1 MTPKKPAVL
10 IILDGWGYREEAKDN
25 AIAAAK
31 TPVFN
36 RLWQSYPHA
45 LLTASGEAVGLPAG
59 QMGNSEV
66 GHTTIGAGAPVP
78 TELVRI
84 DQAIASGE
92 FATNPTFQKI
102 FNHVKQKDSVL
113 HIIGLLSD
121 GGVHSHQAHL
131 IAFLQAAKASG
142 LSKVAIHAF
151 ADGRDT
157 APQGAAS
164 YLRELEQAIAYAGI
178 GFIAS
183 VSGRLYAMDR
193 DQNWDRVEKVTD
205 ALFECKGNVCQ
216 MTQPSIYLNDLYQ
229 RGEVD
234 EKLEPI
240 IFADANNQTYKLS
253 ENDGVFFFNFRAD
266 RARMLSAKIAE
277 QATKANIC
285 FVTMTEYSPDLPA
298 LVAYPPIKPAVTLA
312 QVVSEA
318 GLTQTHV
325 AETEKFPHVTY
336 FFNGGREAPWLG
348 ETHELVP
355 SRKDVLTHDLAPEM
369 RAAEVAEKAVEAI
382 KNKKDFVLVNIANP
396 DMVGHTANVPA
407 IITALE
413 ATDQALGQI
422 ITAVEKVGGVA
433 IVTADHGNV
442 ELNCDPETGE
452 PCTSHTTNPVPVIVT
467 DHDIKIHNGTLADL
481 APTIL
486 AYLNLSQPAAMTGR
500 TLLES

>member
-1 MTPKKPAVL
+1 MTPKKPVAL
-10 IILDGWGYREEAKDN
+10 IILDGWGYREETQDN
-25 AIAAAK
+25 ATATAK
-31 TPVFN
+31 TPNFN
-36 RLWQSYPHA
+36 RLWQEYPHA
-45 LLTASGEAVGLPAG
+45 LLAASGEAVGLPAG

-66 GHTTIGAGAPVP
+66 GHTTIGAGAPVL

-84 DQAIASGE
+84 DRAIADGE
-92 FATNPTFQKI
+92 FAANSAFQKI
-102 FNHVKQKDSVL
+102 FTHVKQNGSVL
-113 HIIGLLSD
+113 HIIGLVSD
-121 GGVHSHQAHL
+121 GGVHSHQSHL
-131 IAFLQAAKASG
+131 VAFLQTAKAAG

-157 APQGAAS
+157 APQSAAN
-164 YLRELEQAIAYAGI
+164 YLKELEQAIAYAGI

-193 DQNWDRVEKVTD
+193 DQNWERVDKVTD

-216 MTQPSIYLNDLYQ
+216 LTQPSIHLAELYQ
-229 RGEVD
+229 KGEVD

-240 IFADANNQTYKLS
+240 IFADKDGQTYKLS
-253 ENDGVFFFNFRAD
+253 EGDGVFFFNFRAD

-277 QATKANIC
+277 QAAKANIC

-298 LVAYPPIKPAVTLA
+298 LVAFPPIKPAVTLA
-312 QVVSEA
+312 QIISQA
-318 GLTQTHV
+318 NLTQAHI

-336 FFNGGREAPWLG
+336 FFNGGREAPWPG

-369 RAAEVAEKAVEAI
+369 RAAEIADKAVEAI

-407 IITALE
+407 IIKALE
-413 ATDQALGQI
+413 ATDQALGQMI
-422 ITAVEKVGGVA
+422 AAIEAVNGVA
-433 IVTADHGNV
+433 IITADHGNA

-452 PCTSHTTNPVPVIVT
+452 PCTSHTTNPVPVIIT
-467 DHDIKIHNGTLADL
+467 DSSIKIKNGTLADL

-486 AYLNLSQPAAMTGR
+486 AYLNLPQPAAMTGHS
-500 TLLES
+500 LLES